1 MGDRFYEGINI
12 QGATGW
18 TIAQKST
25 LRALGALTQSSI
37 PICVGVASP
46 VENRLKFP
54 VEKLQVTFAT
64 PAISLAS
71 SLQRQLCRPI
81 APDPGLVCA

>member
-1 MGDRFYEGINI
+1 MLMGDRLYEGINI
-12 QGATGW
+12 QGATGL

-25 LRALGALTQSSI
+25 LRALGALTSSYI
-37 PICVGVASP
+37 SICVGVASP

-71 SLQRQLCRPI
+71 ALQQSCVGPLPQT
-81 APDPGLVCA
+81 LV